1 MKTSLKYPVNY
12 IRKNYNAVV
21 FKDVFSLRERKI
33 RCFTLLLKAND
44 GGVHGVLA
52 VISAVSHVSDPEVP
66 ESDYK
71 YADVSC
77 YVKAENAV
85 HCKNKNLSKV

>member
-1 MKTSLKYPVNY
+1 M
-12 IRKNYNAVV
+12 
-21 FKDVFSLRERKI
+21 
-33 RCFTLLLKAND
+33 KAND